1 MRGRKMKKDT
11 RLLVR
16 KRQRKKN
23 KTQNKRPIFLRLSNL
38 IEEDVFSLN
47 SQNSTKI
54 MSNINHNPKKEILL
68 TKKISKKKDNNVK
81 LIDLNQ
87 FLVKDFEM
95 NGKHKIFNNL
105 NDPFK
110 SVLIKQKWKEVE
122 FLLDL
127 LN

>member
-1 MRGRKMKKDT
+1 MKKDT